1 MACDVSPVAMFYY
14 QSLPFLVLLDDVVT
28 MFFTNDRKLIRLRS
42 FLAQE
47 KSTLS
52 SKTEPS
58 PIIESLNLRKM

>member
-1 MACDVSPVAMFYY
+1 MSLYYY
-14 QSLPFLVLLDDVVT
+14 QLFPFLVLLDEVVT
-28 MFFTNDRKLIRLRS
+28 MFFTNDGKFIRLRS